1 MDYELIIFF
10 FVIAFLY
17 SSVGFGGG
25 SSYLA
30 ILSLYSFEYRLL
42 RTIALVCNLLV
53 VSGGTYLFAR
63 QGHIKW
69 KKTLP
74 LAILSVPLAF
84 VGARIPF
91 RQETFFILLGA
102 TLVLTGIIMLLEDY
116 LKKASERTRASK
128 LKENPAMNGALGGGI
143 GFLAGSVGIGGGI
156 FLSPLLHILH
166 WDKAKTIAGTAS
178 FFILINSISGLA
190 GQLSQGNLT
199 FDFKMVLYLGL
210 SVLVGGQLGSRMSVF
225 KLSQRGVKIL
235 TALLVLFAGGRLL
248 FKYLIG

>member
-10 FVIAFLY
+10 FLVAFFY

-42 RTIALVCNLLV
+42 RTIALICNLIV
-53 VSGGTYLFAR
+53 VSGGTYLFAK

-74 LAILSVPLAF
+74 LVLVSVPMAF
-84 VGARIPF
+84 LGAKIPF
-91 RQETFFILLGA
+91 QENVFFILLGT
-102 TLVLTGIIMLLEDY
+102 TLVVAGLVMLLEDY
-116 LKKASERTRASK
+116 LRKRRQQARELKANDNLLIDSAI
-128 LKENPAMNGALGGGI
+128 GGSI

-156 FLSPLLHILH
+156 FLSPLLNVMK

-178 FFILINSISGLA
+178 FFILINSVSGLA
-190 GQLSQGNLT
+190 GQFSQGNLN
-199 FDFKMVLYLGL
+199 FDFKMILCLGL
-210 SVLVGGQLGSRMSVF
+210 SVLIGGQLGSRLSVF
-225 KLSQRGVKIL
+225 KLSQKTVKIL
-235 TALLVLFAGGRLL
+235 TALLILFAGGRLL
-248 FKYLIG
+248 FKYLA